1 MIIGGG
7 GGYYGG
13 PGPRYWNDGP
23 GYRRPPPQGGWGDRG
38 GNRGNQEGMEA
49 AIGAVMAAR
58 KRADHKGAGRSSR
71 RRAIRAGLHQPQAQ
85 QSRGSTPYVGRSLWG
100 KQPAQQPENNH

>member
-1 MIIGGG
+1 MVADITAAQARAIGMTALVIAA
-7 GGYYGG
+7 
-13 PGPRYWNDGP
+13 
-23 GYRRPPPQGGWGDRG
+23 RRLRVAGATEAAIAVTR
-38 GNRGNQEGMEA
+38 EGMEA